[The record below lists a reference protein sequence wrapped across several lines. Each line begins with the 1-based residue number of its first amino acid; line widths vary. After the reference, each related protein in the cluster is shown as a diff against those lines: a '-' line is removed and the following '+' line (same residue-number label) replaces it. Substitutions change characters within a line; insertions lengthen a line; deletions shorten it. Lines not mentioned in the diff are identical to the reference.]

1 MVVKIK
7 VGLLRPG
14 GGGQQAGGHGAGTNT
29 QAFPLAALPMDSSA
43 LLLSSVCTLIV
54 KALFTIQ
61 RAIFIS
67 NSA

>member
-7 VGLLRPG
+7 VVLLRLRG
-14 GGGQQAGGHGAGTNT
+14 RAAGWGRGAGTDM
-29 QAFPLAALPMDSSA
+29 QAFPLAELPMDSSA

-54 KALFTIQ
+54 KALFTID
-61 RAIFIS
+61 RAIFIN

>member
-7 VGLLRPG
+7 VVLLRPG
-14 GGGQQAGGHGAGTNT
+14 GRAAGWGRGAGTDM
-29 QAFPLAALPMDSSA
+29 QAFPLAELPMDSSA

-54 KALFTIQ
+54 KALFTID
-61 RAIFIS
+61 RAIFIN